1 MLYSIAMTPREWI
14 EEMLKENREA
24 LMQMPFPPGLEEF
37 VQELVSSGQT
47 DRIVSM
53 MKLGFLMG
61 IQQGVRAEQSPDLP
75 QPSRIQA

>member
-1 MLYSIAMTPREWI
+1 MTPREWI

-24 LMQMPFPPGLEEF
+24 LLQMPFPPGLEEL

-47 DRIVSM
+47 ERIVSM

-61 IQQGVRAEQSPDLP
+61 IQQGVRSDQGQVP

>member
-1 MLYSIAMTPREWI
+1 MTPREWI

-24 LMQMPFPPGLEEF
+24 LLQMPFPPGLEEF

-47 DRIVSM
+47 ERIVSM

-61 IQQGVRAEQSPDLP
+61 IQQGVRSDQGQDLP

>member
-1 MLYSIAMTPREWI
+1 MTMTPREWI

-61 IQQGVRAEQSPDLP
+61 IQQGVRAEQGPDLP